1 MSRLFE
7 VRQSEGRGFGAF
19 ALKNISKGT
28 VILREEPVLRINK
41 KIHDITYDDAEAAFT
56 RLSPRDQEKVL
67 ELHEDHKG
75 LYDSKFHR
83 ILRANAFGQAGPS
96 GEKTSTALFLQTSRF
111 NHSCLP
117 SASKIRNGVAA
128 EKDIQANEEIL
139 ISYADDIYELLTA
152 KQRRVL
158 LQRNYGFTCSCIAC
172 RSGEYQRLSDMR
184 RQLVAFL
191 RAALEGIVQPDY
203 GKLED
208 IKPEDMWRVWPPAKR
223 PRKTQISA
231 AQKIEF
237 TFLLARLREAEG
249 MSAFRTAEAYS
260 KAAEHLLDHLNVFGS
275 APELDDIVT
284 LAGGRCVRDWMLK
297 ALAVFESVMP
307 PDDPDLRIMRYNWS
321 NISNFTIIKLATD
334 PNLSHI
340 FVSLLAFT
348 ICSSLTFASARRRFR
363 RPDFDE
369 SQHAE
374 HRTNP

>member
-7 VRQSEGRGFGAF
+7 VRQSEGKGFGVF
-19 ALKNISKGT
+19 ALDNISKGT
-28 VILREEPVLRINK
+28 VILSEQPVLRINK
-41 KIHDITYDDAEAAFT
+41 KIHDITYDDAEAAFVK
-56 RLSPRDQEKVL
+56 LSQADQEKVL
-67 ELHEDHKG
+67 QLHEDHKG

-117 SASKIRNGVAA
+117 NASKIRNGIAA
-128 EKDIQANEEIL
+128 ERDIQAKEEIF

-158 LQRNYGFTCSCIAC
+158 QQRNYGFTCSCIAC
-172 RSGEYQRLSDMR
+172 RPGKYQRLSDMR
-184 RQLVAFL
+184 RQLIAFI
-191 RAALEGIVQPDY
+191 RAGLEGIVQPDY

-208 IKPEDMWRVWPPAKR
+208 IEPEDLWRVWPPAKKF
-223 PRKTQISA
+223 RKPQISA

-249 MSAFRTAEAYS
+249 MAAFRIAEAYS
-260 KAAEHLLDHLNVFGS
+260 KAAEHLMDHLNVFGS
-275 APELDDIVT
+275 TQVLDDIMT
-284 LAGGRCVRDWMLK
+284 LAGARCVRDWMLK

-307 PDDPDLRIMRYNWS
+307 PDDPDLKIMRYNWS
-321 NISNFTIIKLATD
+321 NINNFTIIKLATD

-340 FVSLLAFT
+340 FVSLPILT
-348 ICSSLTFASARRRFR
+348 NCSSLTFSLACRRLR
-363 RPDFDE
+363 R
-369 SQHAE
+369 
-374 HRTNP
+374 